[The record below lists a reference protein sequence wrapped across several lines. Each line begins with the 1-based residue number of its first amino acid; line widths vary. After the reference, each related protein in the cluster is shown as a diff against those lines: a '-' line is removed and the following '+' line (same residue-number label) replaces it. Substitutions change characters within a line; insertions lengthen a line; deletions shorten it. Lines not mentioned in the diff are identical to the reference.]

1 MNHQPRYFYDE
12 NQVRFNLRS
21 TRGKENINWL
31 FFPGGPGA
39 DSSYLLDLVNILNL
53 PGNVWLIDLPGNGS
67 HTIQYEN
74 FDKWLDIFIPTIQ
87 QFDNPVIVGHSFG
100 GMLPLLY
107 PELEKIISGLV
118 VLNSSPRLWLEEAVK
133 KAKDLNLPDLSLEMQ
148 IFTENPTQETFN
160 QALAACIPYYFPKE
174 SLAIGRE
181 KLLAL
186 PFNFV
191 PAVWWQRKAIEINFE
206 SKWIPQQVPTLIISS
221 EFDAICPSILFMEDE
236 RFQRP
241 NIYKQYIENAGHMPW
256 VEKSNEIK
264 QIFTN
269 YLSKIRT
276 I

>member
-1 MNHQPRYFYDE
+1 
-12 NQVRFNLRS
+12 
-21 TRGKENINWL
+21 
-31 FFPGGPGA
+31 
-39 DSSYLLDLVNILNL
+39 
-53 PGNVWLIDLPGNGS
+53 
-67 HTIQYEN
+67 
-74 FDKWLDIFIPTIQ
+74 
-87 QFDNPVIVGHSFG
+87 
-100 GMLPLLY
+100 MLPLLY

-118 VLNSSPRLWLEEAVK
+118 VLNSAPCLWLEEAVK

-160 QALAACIPYYFPKE
+160 QALVACIPYYFPKE
-174 SLAIGRE
+174 LAIGRE

-206 SKWIPQQVPTLIISS
+206 AKWIPQQVPTLIVSS

-241 NIYKQYIENAGHMPW
+241 NIYKQYIKNAGHMPW
-256 VEKSNEIK
+256 IEKPSEIK
-264 QIFTN
+264 EIFTN
-269 YLSKIRT
+269 YLSNIRN